1 MEKFKAL
8 NELNIKITNNDKT
21 LVDENCCTAISIS
34 LNNEGNVFTSFVGA
48 YNPEIIKLLQ
58 KVQRRYYRNLIK
70 KLKAN
75 NQEVVDNITKKADVA
90 EDETPVEEKK
100 TKTKKVHENSRAKK
114 VVEDDKS
121 NTDKEDKE
129 NKKD

>member
-21 LVDENCCTAISIS
+21 LVDENCCTAITIS
-34 LNNEGNVFTSFVGA
+34 LNNDGNVFTSFVGA

-58 KVQRRYYRNLIK
+58 KVQRRYYRNLIN

-75 NQEVVDNITKKADVA
+75 NQEVVDNITKNADVA
-90 EDETPVEEKK
+90 EDETPVKEKK
-100 TKTKKVHENSRAKK
+100 IKTKKVHENSRVKK
-114 VVEDDKS
+114 DVEADKPK
-121 NTDKEDKE
+121 DKEDK
-129 NKKD
+129 KD

>member
-21 LVDENCCTAISIS
+21 LVDENCCTAITIS

-100 TKTKKVHENSRAKK
+100 IKTKKVHENSRVKK
-114 VVEDDKS
+114 DVVDDKS
-121 NTDKEDKE
+121 NIDKEDK
-129 NKKD
+129 KD

>member
-21 LVDENCCTAISIS
+21 LVDENCCTAITIS

-100 TKTKKVHENSRAKK
+100 IKTKKIHENSREKK
-114 VVEDDKS
+114 DVVDDKS
-121 NTDKEDKE
+121 NDKEDK
-129 NKKD
+129 KD

>member
-21 LVDENCCTAISIS
+21 LVDENCCTAITIS
-34 LNNEGNVFTSFVGA
+34 LNNESNVFTSFVGA

-90 EDETPVEEKK
+90 ENETPVEEKK
-100 TKTKKVHENSRAKK
+100 TKTKKIHENSRAKK
-114 VVEDDKS
+114 DVVDDKS
-121 NTDKEDKE
+121 NIYKEDK
-129 NKKD
+129 KD

>member
-21 LVDENCCTAISIS
+21 LVDENCCTAITIS

-100 TKTKKVHENSRAKK
+100 TKTKKVHENSRVKK
-114 VVEDDKS
+114 DVVDDKS
-121 NTDKEDKE
+121 NINKEDK
-129 NKKD
+129 KD

>member
-21 LVDENCCTAISIS
+21 LVDENCCTAITIS

-75 NQEVVDNITKKADVA
+75 NQEVVDNITKNADVA

-100 TKTKKVHENSRAKK
+100 IKTKKVHENSRVKK
-114 VVEDDKS
+114 DVVDDKS
-121 NTDKEDKE
+121 NINKEDK
-129 NKKD
+129 KG

>member
-8 NELNIKITNNDKT
+8 NDLNIKITITDKT
-21 LVDENCCTAISIS
+21 LVDENCCTAITIS

-58 KVQRRYYRNLIK
+58 RVQRRYYRNLIK

-114 VVEDDKS
+114 DVKADKS
-121 NTDKEDKE
+121 NDKEDK
-129 NKKD
+129 KD

>member
-21 LVDENCCTAISIS
+21 LVDENCCTAITIS

-100 TKTKKVHENSRAKK
+100 IKTKKVHENSRVKK
-114 VVEDDKS
+114 DVVDDKS
-121 NTDKEDKE
+121 NIRR
-129 NKKD
+129 

>member
-21 LVDENCCTAISIS
+21 LVDENCCTAITIS

-114 VVEDDKS
+114 DVEDDKS
-121 NTDKEDKE
+121 KDKEDK
-129 NKKD
+129 KD

>member
-21 LVDENCCTAISIS
+21 LVDENCCTAITIS

-114 VVEDDKS
+114 DVEDNKS
-121 NTDKEDKE
+121 NDKEDK
-129 NKKD
+129 KD

>member
-21 LVDENCCTAISIS
+21 LVDENCCTAITIS

-75 NQEVVDNITKKADVA
+75 NQEVVDNITKNADVA

-100 TKTKKVHENSRAKK
+100 IKTKKVHENSRVKK
-114 VVEDDKS
+114 DVEADKPK
-121 NTDKEDKE
+121 DKEDK
-129 NKKD
+129 KD